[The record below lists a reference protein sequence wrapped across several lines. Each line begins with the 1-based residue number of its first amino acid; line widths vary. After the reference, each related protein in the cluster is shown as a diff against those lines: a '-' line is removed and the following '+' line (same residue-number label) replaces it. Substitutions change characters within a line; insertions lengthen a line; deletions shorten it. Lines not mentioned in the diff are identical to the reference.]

1 MVILNF
7 TEAINNIVS
16 NSKEYLLRGVVV
28 EDDKQF
34 IIVVEELQK
43 IGYPMGDA
51 IEIKD
56 LYGFPIEIYIDI
68 ENNIQGAGVSALYK
82 SSIWFTDLE
91 ESEDISSKQR

>member
-1 MVILNF
+1 MNF

-34 IIVVEELQK
+34 TIVVEELQK

-56 LYGFPIEIYIDI
+56 LYGFPIEIYIGI
-68 ENNIQGAGVSALYK
+68 ENNIQGAGSSSVYK
-82 SSIWFTDLE
+82 APIWFKDLE
-91 ESEDISSKQR
+91 ETN